1 MNLDWGRLNDLRDLL
16 EVSDGEDAW
25 KLEWKVDRTGM
36 RRLETEER
44 ERLGIAI
51 GSGMISNNEVY
62 LLAGLYFEFTNIW
75 QSLGH
80 DSWMKESRWNRK
92 ARHGFA
98 MIHRLLLFC
107 HLRS

>member
-44 ERLGIAI
+44 EIR
-51 GSGMISNNEVY
+51 
-62 LLAGLYFEFTNIW
+62 
-75 QSLGH
+75 
-80 DSWMKESRWNRK
+80 NRNRFGYDK
-92 ARHGFA
+92 
-98 MIHRLLLFC
+98 
-107 HLRS
+107 